1 MAEESIITEEMRG
14 MIGVES
20 KPSVY
25 EIQSEPIRRW
35 AEAIGD
41 DNPLYHDEEYARK
54 SRFGAMIVPPAMI
67 GSYMYPVKS
76 GGPPTKVK
84 SPFWRSLNGGNE
96 YEFYQPIRAGDVL
109 TTTDKIIDLQ
119 ERQGR
124 PGIGRMLIQVRET
137 TLKNQHGELVAKRW
151 NTGITYEGPT
161 EKKKGE

>member
-1 MAEESIITEEMRG
+1 MAEESIITEEMRSMVG
-14 MIGVES
+14 IES

-41 DNPLYHDEEYARK
+41 DNSLYHDEEYARK

-76 GGPPTKVK
+76 GGPPPKVK

-109 TTTDKIIDLQ
+109 TATAKIVDLQ

-124 PGIGRMLIQVRET
+124 PGIGRMLIQIRET
-137 TLKNQHGELVAKRW
+137 TYKNQHGELVAKRL
-151 NTGITYEGPT
+151 NSGITYEGPT
-161 EKKKGE
+161 EKKGD